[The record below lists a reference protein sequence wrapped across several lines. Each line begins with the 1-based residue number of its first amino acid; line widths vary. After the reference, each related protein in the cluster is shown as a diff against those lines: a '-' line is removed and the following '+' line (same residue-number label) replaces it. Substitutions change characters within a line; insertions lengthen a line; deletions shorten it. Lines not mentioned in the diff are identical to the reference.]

1 MAVRDRWIGWDE
13 ATRRDHLQRVVNNS
27 RFLILPWVR
36 VKNLASLVLSR
47 AVRRLRGDWVRR
59 YGVELL
65 LVETLVDRERYS
77 GHCYRAA
84 NCRTGRDPGRG
95 RMDREHV
102 RHGASVQT
110 VLVYPMVR
118 MRGAGL
124 VLSDGPAGELP
135 VRDHY
140 TVAREELEAV
150 IRS

>member
-13 ATRRDHLQRVVNNS
+13 ATRRDHLQRMVNNS

-47 AVRRLRGDWVRR
+47 TVRRLRGDWARR

-84 NCRTGRDPGRG
+84 NFVELGETSGRG

-102 RHGASVQT
+102 RHGASVKT
-110 VLVYPMVR
+110 VLVYPMIK
-118 MRGAGL
+118 
-124 VLSDGPAGELP
+124 D
-135 VRDHY
+135 
-140 TVAREELEAV
+140 ARRRLLG
-150 IRS
+150 S